1 MYLSNESVLKNDIR
15 TVNLVLFKVLVL
27 VLLLTIQMLIIGTV
41 QVLMPVIMPFC
52 EIHIFETKKVLF
64 Y

>member
-1 MYLSNESVLKNDIR
+1 MYVISNESVLKNDIR

-41 QVLMPVIMPFC
+41 QVLIDAC
-52 EIHIFETKKVLF
+52 HNAIL
-64 Y
+64 